1 MMDSPRPEK
10 VAVVEEVRMRLDS
23 VAAVVLTEYRGLT
36 VSELAEL
43 RRALRAAGGAYKVY
57 KNTLVKLA
65 ISGGRYQ
72 LLDPLLSGPTGI
84 TFVSGQVTAVAKALR
99 DYRRVNPNLVVKG
112 GFHGEGLLSAQDL
125 ARLADIPSREVLL
138 AGVAGAMAAPL
149 RQLAGLLQA
158 LPRNF
163 AHGLQALI
171 EERGG
176 PPPAAQEEPP
186 VAAPQ
191 APKGGAAQS
200 DVAASET
207 A

>member
-43 RRALRAAGGAYKVY
+43 RRALRAAGGEYKVY

-65 ISGGRYQ
+65 IAGGRHQ

-84 TFVSGQVTAVAKALR
+84 AFVSGEITAVAKALR
-99 DYRRVNPNLVVKG
+99 DYGRVNPNLVVKG
-112 GFHGEGLLSAQDL
+112 GLHGEGLLSAQDL
-125 ARLADIPSREVLL
+125 ARLADLPSREVLL
-138 AGVAGAMAAPL
+138 AGVAAAIAAPL

-158 LPRNF
+158 LPRSF
-163 AHGLQALI
+163 AYGLHALI

-176 PPPAAQEEPP
+176 PPPAVQEEPP
-186 VAAPQ
+186 AVPQ
-191 APKGGAAQS
+191 APEGGV
-200 DVAASET
+200 VAAAAAGEI